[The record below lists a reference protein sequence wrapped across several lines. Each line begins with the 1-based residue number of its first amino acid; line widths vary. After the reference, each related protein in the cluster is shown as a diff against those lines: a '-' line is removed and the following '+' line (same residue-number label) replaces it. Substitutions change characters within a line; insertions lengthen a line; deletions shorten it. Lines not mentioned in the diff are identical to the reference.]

1 MLDYGVSPW
10 EVKDELNANAAR
22 REVLQQQLALQ
33 SDPKPL
39 LHPDMGKLYREW
51 VVESR
56 AALAHEDTSNEAA
69 AALRKIIDRIT
80 LTPENGKLG
89 IVVQGELARL
99 LSVASPLIR
108 PRNFSS
114 A

>member
-1 MLDYGVSPW
+1 MLDHGVSPW
-10 EVKDELNANAAR
+10 EMKDELNANAAR
-22 REVLQQQLALQ
+22 REALQQQLALQ

-99 LSVASPLIR
+99 LSAR
-108 PRNFSS
+108 
-114 A
+114 